1 MRNSKYLI
9 VLAFLIFIPIVSA
22 ADVTTVEPGT
32 LSEVN
37 LTFLDGGVLSGTI
50 STTPDATSCAGDWNT
65 TYTCANTYDGDWD
78 TYGYAADMDGDV
90 YVYHNYT
97 IPSLAGD
104 NVTWEIKYD
113 SPAITVNYTVP
124 SSCLTASTLEFRY
137 FGLWSAGSGNSYGT
151 YACKNSSDD
160 WETIYDGNSN
170 SESGDFY
177 EGQVHWDRQ
186 NYFFQIPNTE
196 VVNSATLNVTGYPL
210 PNGVIENSSAPTHSV
225 DCVNP
230 ANAYDELWSTYS
242 SGGGYCWVNE
252 TFAGI
257 DTSMTYKFKHAR
269 GSSAMWIWFWNYSS
283 SSFDQVYYETGLYC
297 WNTGCNDTLN
307 LSSDYISGG
316 EVKVQLK
323 YNTATRFFE
332 GAIEKYTEPTNASIQ
347 INGSEIWNYT
357 GELNTSETTSD
368 FASFLNS
375 ELSSCST
382 STCNI
387 SLDIFSDSTGILE
400 LSEFDIEYNEAPY
413 STANYPTDGATEIPY
428 NVTLNASV
436 FDVNGDTL
444 NGTLYLI
451 LDEET
456 SSSWVDQGC
465 SEGSDSE
472 ANAVDEDWDTYAAG
486 GTIYENVS
494 LDENLTAPYWKY
506 KVNVNGP
513 SPIVIECY
521 NSSEWITMDSTLS
534 SGTFTTPINATCYD
548 QEILQLRINTTLTGI
563 YCDGGFGSGY
573 SQHYYEG
580 QLVRN
585 SSYTGLSNGSI
596 VNETYI
602 LKGPRTYLWYLNLT
616 DGFES
621 NYSIWDFTVESVP
634 LDNGT
639 VYDNELIT
647 FFLKDEETKE
657 VINGSIA
664 VVVFTAGTNYTFS
677 GDDISNLTIYG
688 PEGSVSITEAFIQYS
703 STGYSVENYYLTDDE
718 WSTDSPLT
726 VNLYDIN
733 DSKDTVFEIS
743 VLDSSLSGLDGAYV
757 KLLRYYPEDNQYILT
772 EVGKTDSD
780 GKTLLHIV
788 LEDVFYTIIVEDDGE
803 ILYSGDPSKKYCS
816 DTPCTQIINTADEIT
831 DIWSAIDGIT
841 DFYYN
846 VTYNDTTSKVRME
859 YTDTS
864 GSLSYA
870 RMLVRL
876 PDFIS
881 DATTICDVNSSSA
894 SGVLFCNLTETFME
908 NVTGTFFVD
917 VFVSR
922 SPPEEDGESVA
933 LSFTKFLT
941 NNPEGIFDTFDVGTI
956 GSEGLVWGIFII
968 IALVSLGIFNPKLA
982 IVFTCI
988 AIALV
993 GFLGIVK
1000 MSFSAIMGIV
1010 GLGAAAIYFMT
1021 RGEK

>member
-1 MRNSKYLI
+1 MTYKYLI
-9 VLAFLIFIPIVSA
+9 ALAFLLCLPFVSA
-22 ADVTTVEPGT
+22 TTLTTIEPGT
-32 LSEVN
+32 LNETNITFSSGGGSNDTYYFQIPSNQYVSSATFN
-37 LTFLDGGVLSGTI
+37 LTGYSFLESGIEDDTEDANGYDNPDSELSSPEDAYDEDWDSKAQVWSGGSSGVWGAPETGTIYENYTISGTNDSASWYVKYLI
-50 STTPDATSCAGDWNT
+50 FTDSPSPSSCQARI
-65 TYTCANTYDGDWD
+65 YFYAYYDGDWQLLFSD
-78 TYGYAADMDGDV
+78 FTRDS
-90 YVYHNYT
+90 N
-97 IPSLAGD
+97 P
-104 NVTWEIKYD
+104 KYENI
-113 SPAITVNYTVP
+113 SVP
-124 SSCLTASTLEFRY
+124 SA
-137 FGLWSAGSGNSYGT
+137 A
-151 YACKNSSDD
+151 
-160 WETIYDGNSN
+160 
-170 SESGDFY
+170 
-177 EGQVHWDRQ
+177 
-186 NYFFQIPNTE
+186 
-196 VVNSATLNVTGYPL
+196 
-210 PNGVIENSSAPTHSV
+210 
-225 DCVNP
+225 
-230 ANAYDELWSTYS
+230 
-242 SGGGYCWVNE
+242 
-252 TFAGI
+252 
-257 DTSMTYKFKHAR
+257 
-269 GSSAMWIWFWNYSS
+269 
-283 SSFDQVYYETGLYC
+283 
-297 WNTGCNDTLN
+297 
-307 LSSDYISGG
+307 ISGG
-316 EVKVQLK
+316 TLQLK
-323 YNTATRFFE
+323 TYLYMRDLTSSGVCDGGEYMQVEYFDGKMFWNN
-332 GAIEKYTEPTNASIQ
+332 ISYPHNASIE
-347 INGSEIWNYT
+347 IDGSEIWNYT